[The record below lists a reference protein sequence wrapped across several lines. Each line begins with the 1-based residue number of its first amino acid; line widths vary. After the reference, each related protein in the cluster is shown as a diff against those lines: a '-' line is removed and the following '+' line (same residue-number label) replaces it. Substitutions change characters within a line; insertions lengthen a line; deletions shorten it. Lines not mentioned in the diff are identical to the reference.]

1 LISKLNPHQALS
13 RSLVLPALLALSAFA
28 APMALRAQDA
38 APAAPAPQPSAA
50 PSAPVA
56 PTDPFPPANLK
67 FFTATTP
74 STTTVDSFLKS
85 IWGFDPNR
93 EWRIEGIQKTDTP
106 GVAKIVVYVTSKAP
120 NSKMQALTFFVMP
133 DGKHA
138 IADTMIDF
146 GAAPFAD
153 RAKLMREQA
162 TGPSTGPADKA
173 FNLVE
178 FADLQCPHCKD
189 AQETMKKLAADFP
202 KAHIVF
208 QLFPLVAVHP
218 AAFEAAADGIC
229 IAKKSNAAFFTYA
242 QAVYDTQEALAGD
255 GATRTLA
262 AAIAK
267 AGQDPAAISACAALP
282 ATKDAVNANIKLAEE
297 AGVEQTPTLVANGR
311 PLPLNGIPYDTLKNM
326 IYFQAKSDGIVLDPP
341 QPTLSTLGK

>member
-1 LISKLNPHQALS
+1 MISKHLLS
-13 RSLVLPALLALSAFA
+13 RTFALLALSAFA
-28 APMALRAQDA
+28 PLAIHAQ
-38 APAAPAPQPSAA
+38 APAPAPAA
-50 PSAPVA
+50 PSAPA
-56 PTDPFPPANLK
+56 PNVPPADPFPPANLK
-67 FFTATTP
+67 FFTATSP
-74 STTTVDSFLKS
+74 STDTVNSFLKN
-85 IWGFDPNR
+85 IWGFDANR
-93 EWRIEGIQKTDTP
+93 EWRVEGIQKTDAP
-106 GVAKIVVYVTSKAP
+106 GVAKVVVYVTEKTAGA
-120 NSKMQALTFFVMP
+120 KMQAISFFVMP

-138 IADTMIDF
+138 IADSMMDF
-146 GAAPFAD
+146 GATPFAERGKLLRD
-153 RAKLMREQA
+153 RAD
-162 TGPSTGPADKA
+162 GPSYGGADKN
-173 FNLVE
+173 FELVE

-189 AQETMKKLAADFP
+189 AQAIMKKLATDFP

-208 QLFPLVAVHP
+208 QLFPLVASHP
-218 AAFEAAADGIC
+218 AAFEAAADGLC
-229 IAKKSNAAFFTYA
+229 IAKKSNDAFFTYA
-242 QAVYDTQEALAGD
+242 QAVYDTQEALTGD

-326 IYFQAKSDGIVLDPP
+326 IYFQAKSDGIAIDPP